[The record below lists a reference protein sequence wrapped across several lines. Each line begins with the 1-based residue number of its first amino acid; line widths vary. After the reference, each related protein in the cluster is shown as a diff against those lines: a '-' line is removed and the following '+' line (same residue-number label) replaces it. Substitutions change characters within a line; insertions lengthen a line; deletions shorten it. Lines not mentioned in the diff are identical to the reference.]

1 MICANCRNQG
11 QTVDRCNNELA
22 FLFATYLIGNMPAVI
37 VLWQH
42 CLTVFATYMLY
53 LGGMSSVK
61 EKKKEGIDGL
71 QEPIG

>member
-1 MICANCRNQG
+1 
-11 QTVDRCNNELA
+11 
-22 FLFATYLIGNMPAVI
+22 MPAVI